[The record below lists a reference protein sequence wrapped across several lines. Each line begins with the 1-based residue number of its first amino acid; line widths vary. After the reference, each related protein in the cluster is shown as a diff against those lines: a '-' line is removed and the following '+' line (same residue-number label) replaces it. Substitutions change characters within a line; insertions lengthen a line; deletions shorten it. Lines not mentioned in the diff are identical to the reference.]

1 MPAYDVQNE
10 KLLLYRLS
18 TGDEA
23 AFKLLYDAYKNKIF
37 AFVSKFVHSAA
48 DAEEIV
54 QETFMVLWK
63 NRAGLTLIEQ
73 PRNYVYTIARNKT
86 YDYLS
91 RIARNEQS
99 ITLAWSNMQQE
110 ANTTEDSLLAR
121 ECRLLINSALSQLSD
136 QKQAIFNMSRSDH
149 MSHEEIAAATGLSKS
164 RVKNIIVEVLK
175 HIRCYLTQNSVIVS
189 LLLMVITGSRP

>member
-37 AFVSKFVHSAA
+37 TFVSKFVHSAA

-121 ECRLLINSALSQLSD
+121 ECGLLINSALSQLSD
-136 QKQAIFNMSRSDH
+136 QKQAVFNMSRSDH